1 VYDLLTIKLKTMR
14 KLFVAAT
21 LFMFLGATTAS
32 TYAMSNGT
40 SVEMIVKKDK
50 KKKKNKKGEAK
61 SCSSEEKKA
70 CGTEGEKKAC
80 CSSKKAEN

>member
-1 VYDLLTIKLKTMR
+1 MK

-32 TYAMSNGT
+32 TYAMSNGV
-40 SVEMIVKKDK
+40 SIELSEKKEK

-61 SCSSEEKKA
+61 ACSSEEKKSCA
-70 CGTEGEKKAC
+70 TEGEKKAC